1 MQLDSFFKT
10 LTDNRLIFMT
20 TLIVVVILAYQ
31 LSLLVWQIVPLP
43 GDGEMVWIEQPASN
57 KNMTKGLSVR
67 EKTTQISRNFLFGK
81 VINESV
87 VAAPAKVVDAPE
99 SSLNYK
105 LRGIY
110 YSVDK
115 SLASVIVQKNS
126 KSTNFYRLGDEID
139 HKIYIDQINPDH
151 ILISRQGQ
159 LEKLMLEKPRTNL
172 KAVPGSARNRNL
184 NRADSSSV
192 KVLQSYK
199 RRYAD
204 NPLAL
209 AKRFQAI
216 PVSENGKNIGY
227 KLKALRGERLLKK
240 LNLQKDD
247 VFVAVN
253 GIGLDK
259 PFQALDALKSLT
271 TAKNVSLTVL
281 RNGNRET
288 MDFNLQ

>member
-10 LTDNRLIFMT
+10 LTDSRLIFAT
-20 TLIVVVILAYQ
+20 TLIVVVIFAYQ
-31 LSLLVWQIVPLP
+31 LSLLIWQIIPLP
-43 GDGEMVWIEQPASN
+43 DAGEMLWVEQSTVDKTAVHRPS
-57 KNMTKGLSVR
+57 TR
-67 EKTTQISRNFLFGK
+67 EKTDQIARNYLFGK
-81 VINESV
+81 AVKEKKP
-87 VAAPAKVVDAPE
+87 APVKVVDAPE

-110 YSVDK
+110 YSVDN
-115 SLASVIVQKNS
+115 SLASVIVQKNA
-126 KSTNFYRLGDEID
+126 KNTHFYRLGDEID
-139 HKIYIDQINPDH
+139 QKIYIDQIHPDH
-151 ILISRQGQ
+151 ILISRQGRI
-159 LEKLMLEKPRTNL
+159 EKLVLEKPKADL
-172 KAVPGSARNRNL
+172 KASSRTPRIASLNSAN
-184 NRADSSSV
+184 SSTV

-216 PVSENGKNIGY
+216 PVSENGKNVGY

-271 TAKNVSLTVL
+271 TAKNVSLTII

>member
-10 LTDNRLIFMT
+10 LSDNRLIFLT

-31 LSLLVWQIVPLP
+31 LSLLIWQIVPLP
-43 GDGEMVWIEQPASN
+43 GDGEVVWVEQPTSN
-57 KNMTKGLSVR
+57 KGTAKGLSAR

-81 VINESV
+81 VIKEK
-87 VAAPAKVVDAPE
+87 VAAPVKVVDAPE

-115 SLASVIVQKNS
+115 SLASVIVQKNA

-172 KAVPGSARNRNL
+172 KAVRGSASNRNL
-184 NRADSSSV
+184 NRASTSSV